1 MNEEV
6 VDAELLKLV
15 KRPPRTTAEKK
26 FYQWL
31 SEWKSNLEEVRKHN
45 AYTATAAE

>member
-1 MNEEV
+1 MTEEV

-26 FYQWL
+26 FYEWML
-31 SEWKSNLEEVRKHN
+31 SWKIKLEETRKTHGTVES
-45 AYTATAAE
+45 Y